1 MAYIK
6 KNRETKT
13 TTEIKRVYNKK
24 TGLLGGGGGGGDDAS
39 SSDTP
44 D

>member
-13 TTEIKRVYNKK
+13 TTEIKRVYNEKPSSAKK
-24 TGLLGGGGGGGDDAS
+24 DDE
-39 SSDTP
+39 DTE
-44 D
+44 